1 MLPFR
6 YYWAAVGGMT
16 RQRPST
22 GGSSECYT
30 TASPD
35 LTPPR
40 EPSVRPPDGVSLYVV
55 QGFERMDALLLA
67 ARLILAAV
75 FLVSGIAKLFDLS
88 GSQAAMRSFGVPE
101 SLTRS
106 GGILLPIV
114 ELAIAVLLVPVQTAR
129 WGALLALVL
138 LLVFIAG
145 VGYNLSRGRKFDCHC
160 FGQLT
165 TSEIGPSTLVR
176 NAVLAVI
183 AAFVTIPGFAN
194 NNVGPSVGDA
204 FGGLDA
210 FQWVMLIIGV
220 VLLAGL
226 AGVTWLLVHLL
237 GQNGR
242 LLVRLDRIEAA
253 LEDADISIEDDEDED
268 EDEEDEEEE
277 EEEGLPYGAPA
288 PAFTLS
294 GLYGE
299 TMTLDALRAQEKPVL
314 LIFSDPGCGPCN
326 SMMGDV
332 GKWQHDHADKMTT
345 VLVSRGSLEEN
356 RKKQKQHN
364 LTHVLLQKDSEVAD
378 DYLTYGTPTAVLVK
392 PDGTIGSAAAGG
404 ADEIRT
410 LVKQAIA
417 GKVPVPPARAPR
429 PTPIR
434 PPQPAAAPA
443 PRGLA
448 NIGKDAPVVELA
460 NLDGEPVK
468 LTDFAGQP
476 TAVLFWNPGCGFC
489 QRMADDLKS
498 WEANPPKDAPK
509 LLIVSTGDAEANR
522 KMGFKSPTVLD
533 TGFSVGRSFGASG
546 TPSAVLVSGEGKIAS
561 GLAVGGPTVIS
572 LLRNEA
578 PNLLDASAA
587 AAEPEAPPAPR
598 GVAIG
603 GKAPAVELP
612 DLEGKVIKLDEVRNG
627 RTALLFWNPGCGF
640 CKRLEPELKEWE
652 TSRSE
657 SAPQLVLVSTG
668 TADANRAHGFTSTIL
683 LDQGFR
689 TGGAFGASGTPSAV
703 LIDKDGNVA
712 SGVAVGGPDVMKL
725 LRS

>member
-1 MLPFR
+1 M
-6 YYWAAVGGMT
+6 
-16 RQRPST
+16 
-22 GGSSECYT
+22 E
-30 TASPD
+30 
-35 LTPPR
+35 
-40 EPSVRPPDGVSLYVV
+40 
-55 QGFERMDALLLA
+55 ALLLA

-101 SLTRS
+101 SMTRA

-114 ELAIAVLLVPVQTAR
+114 EIAIALLLLPVSTAR

-138 LLVFIAG
+138 LVIYVAG
-145 VGYNLSRGRKFDCHC
+145 VGYNLSRGRTFECHC

-176 NAVLAVI
+176 NVILAVV
-183 AAFVTIPGFAN
+183 AAFITIPGFAN
-194 NNVGPSVGDA
+194 NNVGPSIGNA

-210 FQWVMLIIGV
+210 FQWLMLVIGV
-220 VLLAGL
+220 VLIAGL
-226 AGVTWLLVHLL
+226 AGVSWLLVHLL

-253 LEDADISIEDDEDED
+253 LEDADISLEDDEDED
-268 EDEEDEEEE
+268 EDEEDEEE

-314 LIFSDPGCGPCN
+314 LIFSDPTCGPCN
-326 SMMGDV
+326 AMMADV
-332 GKWQHDHADKMTT
+332 GKWQRENADKLTT
-345 VLVSRGSLEEN
+345 VLVTRGSLDEN

-364 LTHVLLQKDSEVAD
+364 LTHVLMQKDSETAD
-378 DYLTYGTPTAVLVK
+378 AYLTNGTPTAVLVK

-404 ADEIRT
+404 SDEIRT
-410 LVKQAIA
+410 LVRQAVA
-417 GKVPVPPARAPR
+417 GKVPVPAPR
-429 PTPIR
+429 PVPLR
-434 PPQPAAAPA
+434 PVKPAQPAAAPA

-448 NIGKDAPVVELA
+448 NIGKDAPVVEMT

-489 QRMADDLKS
+489 QRMADDLKT

-509 LLIVSTGDAEANR
+509 LLIVSTGEAEANR
-522 KMGFKSPTVLD
+522 KVGLKSPMVLD
-533 TGFSVGRSFGASG
+533 SGFSVGRQFGASG
-546 TPSAVLVSGEGKIAS
+546 TPSAVLVGADGKIAS

-578 PNLLDASAA
+578 PSLLDASAA
-587 AAEPEAPPAPR
+587 AAEEPAAPPAPR
-598 GVAIG
+598 GAAVG
-603 GKAPAVELP
+603 GKAPDVELP
-612 DLEGKVIKLDEVRNG
+612 DLEGKVVKLEEIRNG
-627 RTALLFWNPGCGF
+627 RTALIFWNPGCGF
-640 CKRLEPELKEWE
+640 CKRLEQELKEWE
-652 TSRSE
+652 ASRSDG
-657 SAPQLVLVSTG
+657 APQLVLISTG
-668 TADANRAHGFTSTIL
+668 TADANRAHGFASTIL

-703 LIDKDGNVA
+703 LIDKDGNIA
-712 SGVAVGGPDVMKL
+712 SGVAVGGPDVMNL